1 MDSLG
6 GAVWRWRGCGGG
18 GGGEEGGGGGELLR
32 AGRGGRRL
40 RGLLLQRQVPTV
52 QTVTVEI
59 LQVPLMDRV

>member
-18 GGGEEGGGGGELLR
+18 GGGGGYFLR

-52 QTVTVEI
+52 HIVQLSVEI
-59 LQVPLMDRV
+59 PQVAFLDWV